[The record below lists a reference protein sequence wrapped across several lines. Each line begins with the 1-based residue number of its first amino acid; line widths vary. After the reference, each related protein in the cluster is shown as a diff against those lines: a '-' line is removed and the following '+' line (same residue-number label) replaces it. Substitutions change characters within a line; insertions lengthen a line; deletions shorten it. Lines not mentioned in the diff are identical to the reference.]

1 MSAHLI
7 QLARDIVADQFLA
20 QEAMRDPITPEGNTP
35 EGWQSHVTRYAKF
48 LRGGAYDDDLAI
60 VSAIAALKS
69 VDPMMALLAVVDAT
83 RAYLPPDGIS
93 GSECI
98 SRITEATDN
107 LSITP
112 IILAAEKELAA

>member
-7 QLARDIVADQFLA
+7 QRARDIVADQYRA
-20 QEAMRDPITPEGNTP
+20 IEAERESSPSDTHTAED
-35 EGWQSHVTRYAKF
+35 WQSHVTSYAKF
-48 LRGGAYDDDLAI
+48 LRQGAYGDDLAI

-93 GSECI
+93 ESECI
-98 SRITEATDN
+98 SRIIEATDN
-107 LSITP
+107 FSITP